1 MTPLD
6 QAINEIDVYGF
17 TLVPD
22 VLTPEQIGTLKNAL
36 IQSAE
41 RKGED
46 GFENRGG
53 ASMLVR
59 NLPTLDPA
67 FFQVIDHPVILPLLE
82 HFLAQSLILGS
93 LSARIVRPGDGLQ
106 NFHSDIPGHMLNP
119 LSPVMMNTVWPL
131 VDFNPKIGGTRIVP
145 GSHKSGHDGPP
156 EGFDVQHVFQPT
168 CKAGS
173 VLIFNGQC
181 WHAGGANDTADNR
194 YAVFAHYRKS
204 MLMFQLDPHDNFP
217 DEWFEQLNPRQR
229 ELLRMQ
235 QGLRALHAADEHFAQ
250 PAKQSK

>member
-1 MTPLD
+1 MTPFE
-6 QAINEIDVYGF
+6 QAINEIEVYGF

-22 VLTPEQIGTLKNAL
+22 VLTPEQVNTLKSAL

-41 RKGED
+41 RTGED
-46 GFENRGG
+46 GYENRGG
-53 ASMLVR
+53 ASMLVQ
-59 NLPTLDPA
+59 NLPTQDPA
-67 FFQVIDHPVILPLLE
+67 FFQIIDHPVVLPILEYFLE
-82 HFLAQSLILGS
+82 KSLILGS
-93 LSARIVRPGDGLQ
+93 LNARIVRPKDGLQ
-106 NFHSDIPGHMLNP
+106 NFHSDIPGHMLNL

-131 VDFNPKIGGTRIVP
+131 VDFSPEIGGTRIVP

-194 YAVFAHYRKS
+194 YALFAHYRKS
-204 MLMFQLDPHDNFP
+204 MLMFQIDPHDNFP

-235 QGLRALHAADEHFAQ
+235 QGLQALHAADGHFRQ
-250 PAKQSK
+250 PAKQKK

>member
-1 MTPLD
+1 MNEQE
-6 QAINEIDVYGF
+6 QALQELEIHGF
-17 TLVPD
+17 TILERVVD
-22 VLTPEQIGTLKNAL
+22 ADTAEVMRETLIRCAEEHGTEHTHRG
-36 IQSAE
+36 SA
-41 RKGED
+41 RHV
-46 GFENRGG
+46 
-53 ASMLVR
+53 S
-59 NLPTLDPA
+59 NLPVLDRI
-67 FFQVIDHPVILPLLE
+67 FHQCIDHPRVLPLLE
-82 HFLAQSLILGS
+82 HFLQPSLILGS
-93 LSARIVRPGDGLQ
+93 LNSRIVRPGDGYQGL
-106 NFHSDIPGHMLNP
+106 HSDIPVYMLNMDT
-119 LSPVMMNTVWPL
+119 PVMMNTVWML
-131 VDFNPKIGGTRIVP
+131 DDFSPEIGGTRFVP